1 VKTTLL
7 LIFFVLAFAAMLVKD
22 YLEQRRMRMQE
33 NRPVR
38 AVATGPQE
46 FWNGKRWVTAD
57 EDAHDCLL
65 KDIEVAEPL
74 SQEQMDELDDFML
87 FEEQAEDPAW
97 VAAGLE
103 WAELHATWKQKPDDE
118 LFAA

>member
-1 VKTTLL
+1 MKIAL

-33 NRPVR
+33 NRAVR
-38 AVATGPQE
+38 LANDGWIPS
-46 FWNGKRWVTAD
+46 D
-57 EDAHDCLL
+57 EAHERLL
-65 KDIEVAEPL
+65 KDIEVVEPL

-97 VAAGLE
+97 VAAGIE

>member
-1 VKTTLL
+1 MKIAL

-22 YLEQRRMRMQE
+22 YLEQRRMRMRE
-33 NRPVR
+33 NRAVR
-38 AVATGPQE
+38 LT
-46 FWNGKRWVTAD
+46 D
-57 EDAHDCLL
+57 EGHERLL

-74 SQEQMDELDDFML
+74 SKEQMDELDDFML

-97 VAAGLE
+97 VAAGIE